1 MDRDTS
7 QFNKVFI
14 KNYDEK
20 SEVGYI
26 LEVDVKYP
34 KELFELHGYLQ
45 FLPERKKLGK
55 VKKLVTNLHDKSKYV
70 IHITSLKHAL
80 KRGLISKKV
89 YRVISF
95 NQDELLKPYIE
106 MNNKLRT
113 EAKND
118 FEKDFFDLMNNSVFG
133 KVMENMRRHRDVKAK
148 LLHHNV
154 FHQKYAYN
162 RNEKDPIVLSILDI
176 SKTKVYGFWYD
187 YIKPK
192 YGDKS
197 KLCYIDTGN
206 FIVHIKTEVIHKDIS
221 EDVEKRFDTSN
232 YEADRPLP
240 TEKN

>member
-1 MDRDTS
+1 
-7 QFNKVFI
+7 
-14 KNYDEK
+14 
-20 SEVGYI
+20 
-26 LEVDVKYP
+26 
-34 KELFELHGYLQ
+34 
-45 FLPERKKLGK
+45 
-55 VKKLVTNLHDKSKYV
+55 
-70 IHITSLKHAL
+70 
-80 KRGLISKKV
+80 
-89 YRVISF
+89 
-95 NQDELLKPYIE
+95 

-133 KVMENMRRHRDVKAK
+133 KTMENMRRRRDVKAK

-154 FHQKYAYN
+154 FHQKFAYN
-162 RNEKDPIVLSILDI
+162 RNEKDSIALSILDI

-221 EDVEKRFDTSN
+221 EDVEK
-232 YEADRPLP
+232 
-240 TEKN
+240 